1 VLITHKIHGDVI
13 LFRELPTNIEGI
25 SNYGTGTIT
34 FLQGNLLVEI
44 GFAPTIAAKRTPKSQ
59 YLAQ

>member
-1 VLITHKIHGDVI
+1 VI

-44 GFAPTIAAKRTPKSQ
+44 GFAPTIAAKRTPKSK
-59 YLAQ
+59 YLAH